1 MEGLLRIQGINSNGY
16 DDQNMELKLNYDS
29 RSTLESVRKFIC
41 DTSLVKYVPEKIILI
56 KRNADGNE
64 EKLEDLSQRISKT
77 LSKTDSLK
85 YFVLPY
91 VSPEIFLKLNFDKE
105 ALKWISAQ
113 KIQIRL
119 LIGNTKDFQVNKHI
133 FVTHCGLGHLEFLE
147 KV

>member
-41 DTSLVKYVPEKIILI
+41 DTSIVKYVPEKIILI
-56 KRNADGNE
+56 KRNGDGNE
-64 EKLEDLSQRISKT
+64 EKLDDLSHKISKT
-77 LSKTDSLK
+77 LGKGDLLK
-85 YFVLPY
+85 YFILPY
-91 VSPEIFLKLNFDKE
+91 VSPEIFLKLNFGKE

-119 LIGNTKDFQVNKHI
+119 LIGNTKDFQVS
-133 FVTHCGLGHLEFLE
+133 
-147 KV
+147 KVHTYHSVLIC